1 MKEYNIYYHHVV
13 IRAAVCVASRCCRA
27 AAPTI
32 TQNRF
37 VGVAAM
43 NVQRT
48 GGAFRRTTNNRKF
61 RVSGRRAFPSTRSK
75 PSCHYS
81 DFPDTFYPRNAS
93 CRGYVVV
100 YLSVRPSVRPSQV
113 GVLLKRITQTTPHD
127 STWTAGF
134 RYRQSRQN
142 SNGVTPITV
151 ARCKLATFDAKRCQ
165 L

>member
-48 GGAFRRTTNNRKF
+48 GGAFRRTTNNREF

-75 PSCHYS
+75 PDCHYS
-81 DFPDTFYPRNAS
+81 DFPDTFYPRNAGRS
-93 CRGYVVV
+93 EN
-100 YLSVRPSVRPSQV
+100 
-113 GVLLKRITQTTPHD
+113 RIPPQTAPQTTAGRTADHHRTAQDTPQNTLQD
-127 STWTAGF
+127 AENNFISFQTWF
-134 RYRQSRQN
+134 H
-142 SNGVTPITV
+142 VKI
-151 ARCKLATFDAKRCQ
+151 KH
-165 L
+165 